1 MIYTYSQKQ
10 ILQKLLTKYES
21 SKTYK
26 GENSVSQSFSIKPSD
41 VFRDY
46 EKDSADINAVE
57 DFEKQCKVLES
68 EELIILDYKYDRIS
82 KITAN
87 GTEGG
92 WNQYRTILEVK
103 DKKTRLNEEIDF
115 YSKFLDSDEIIS
127 DICKEQIERLQLGK
141 ESKYELSEA
150 KKIIDLLSFILGNKE
165 EILERELSISVL
177 HDSKLWEKKYKSK
190 ICKILQE
197 KCRHL
202 DLLQEV
208 DEKEVNKVL
217 LENFNI
223 FDNPT
228 YVYFKGEA
236 IIQFD
241 DGNDIHV
248 TLENPIAISSVS
260 LKRIAKLVVKD
271 SQVITVENLTSFNRV
286 NQKDM
291 FFIYLSGYHN
301 SFKQDFLKT
310 LYTNNRKKIYYHF
323 GDIDPDGFL
332 IFENLKSKTKIPF
345 SRFKMFVGEL
355 EKYSSYTKPLEQ
367 NDVIKANNLIS
378 KGVYVQEMNYMI
390 SNNCKLEQEII
401 SWNEC
406 SKLDFQ

>member
-57 DFEKQCKVLES
+57 DFEKQCKILES

-150 KKIIDLLSFILGNKE
+150 KKIIDLLSSILVNKE

-197 KCRHL
+197 KYRAS
-202 DLLQEV
+202 DFIQAV
-208 DEKEVNKVL
+208 DEKEVNKVI
-217 LENFNI
+217 LEYFNI

-228 YVYFKGEA
+228 YVFFKGDA
-236 IIQFD
+236 SICFT
-241 DGNDIHV
+241 DGNIIKV
-248 TLENPIAISSVS
+248 STENPIALSSVS
-260 LKRIAKLVVKD
+260 LKNIQKVVIRNQK
-271 SQVITVENLTSFNRV
+271 ILTIENLTSFNRI
-286 NQKDM
+286 NQRDY
-291 FFIYLSGYHN
+291 FVIYLSGYHN
-301 SFKQDFLKT
+301 STKQEFLKLVY
-310 LYTNNRKKIYYHF
+310 LYNKDKEYFHF

-332 IFENLKSKTKIPF
+332 ILENLRIKTGIPF
-345 SRFKMFVGEL
+345 SSYKMSVIEL
-355 EKYSSYTKPLEQ
+355 NKYTKYTKPLEQ
-367 NDVIKANNLIS
+367 NDITKAKGLITRNLYS
-378 KGVYVQEMNYMI
+378 DELSYMLEK
-390 SNNCKLEQEII
+390 NCKLEQEII
-401 SWNEC
+401 SWLEQNN
-406 SKLDFQ
+406 